1 MKHTLSTKI
10 FKDIQK
16 VENMANTW
24 EHKQLKETAHEE
36 TQTLD
41 QETKIL
47 DQLFKIPSET
57 KTNKQMMSR

>member
-1 MKHTLSTKI
+1 MLLDLKHISSTKI

-41 QETKIL
+41 
-47 DQLFKIPSET
+47 
-57 KTNKQMMSR
+57 